1 MKKLSISQEELLLR
15 FLDGELSEEEVKLVK
30 NQIDQ
35 SPELQNR
42 YIELKTVHSFLSRKI
57 QLDEP
62 PKLFTQTVM
71 NGLDRN
77 PELSN
82 NSYKNGIYLLAGIL
96 IASALAIMLLLNGV
110 FTETT
115 SSLVIDATSIQN
127 KWMTLPTL
135 SIPFNVKI
143 IINGIIFLNLGIALI
158 LFDRTVLKPYFQ
170 KRIMIH

>member
-15 FLDGELSEEEVKLVK
+15 YLDGELNEEEMEMIKS
-30 NQIDQ
+30 QIDH

-42 YIELKTVHSFLSRKI
+42 YIELKTVHDFLSRKI

-62 PKLFTQTVM
+62 SKLFTQTVM

-77 PELSN
+77 PELTSH
-82 NSYKNGIYLLAGIL
+82 SYKNGIYLLAGIL
-96 IASALAIMLLLNGV
+96 IASSLAVMLLLNGV
-110 FTETT
+110 FNENT
-115 SSLVIDATSIQN
+115 SSLVIDATSLQN

-135 SIPFNVKI
+135 AIPFNVKI

-158 LFDRTVLKPYFQ
+158 LFDRTVLKPYFH
-170 KRIMIH
+170 KRLLIH

>member
-1 MKKLSISQEELLLR
+1 MKNLSFSQEELLLR
-15 FLDGELSEEEVKLVK
+15 FLDGELSEEEMKLVK
-30 NQIDQ
+30 NQIDH

-42 YIELKTVHSFLSRKI
+42 YTELKSVHDFLSRKI

-62 PKLFTQTVM
+62 SKLFTQTVM

-77 PELSN
+77 PELAN
-82 NSYKNGIYLLAGIL
+82 HSYKNGIYLLAGIL
-96 IASALAIMLLLNGV
+96 IASGLAIMLLLNGV

-115 SSLVIDATSIQN
+115 SSLVIDATSLQN

-135 SIPFNVKI
+135 AIPFNVKI

-158 LFDRTVLKPYFQ
+158 LFDRTVLKPYFH
-170 KRIMIH
+170 KRLLIH